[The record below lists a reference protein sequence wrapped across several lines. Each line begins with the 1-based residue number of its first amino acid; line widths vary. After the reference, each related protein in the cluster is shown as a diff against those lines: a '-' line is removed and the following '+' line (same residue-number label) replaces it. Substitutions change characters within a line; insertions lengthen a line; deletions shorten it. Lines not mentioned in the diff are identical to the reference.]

1 VSAPVSAIVRPPL
14 VPTIFYN
21 YITNEAF
28 QARFLVLASRK

>member
-1 VSAPVSAIVRPPL
+1 MPVSAIARPPWRQ
-14 VPTIFYN
+14 TIFYN